1 MSSVQSRTSRRR
13 KGFRRVRKYFLHYV
27 LLALF
32 CMATAFI
39 MCYTVFFKL
48 DKIKISGC
56 KVYSETQ
63 IADEIG
69 AQKGDSLF
77 QIDVSNT
84 EKRLLGELPY
94 LRSVK
99 ITRSFPTTLKVTV
112 QEEEVLGAVYT
123 ESGFAIFSTTGKV
136 LETQV
141 LSLPEGVPRIV
152 GLNSRT
158 YDTGSYVRESQE
170 KDAQILPQL
179 QSLAVVSEQLKA
191 NHFSDITYYDVSD
204 SLNIKVMAEDRL
216 LLKLGTQNDMDYKLE
231 FIRNV
236 LDAKEKGD
244 PEFKNVPEEG
254 VLDFSN
260 PPALHTV
267 SVSMEKVRNED
278 AYLDFGVE
286 LPQQDNAPGGQQ
298 SEDLQGTA
306 EGTQPAEN
314 GAQPPQEGQTGEAT
328 QTQQNGQQTPQAAA
342 GEQQAANGAVQNT
355 AGWQQSPALPAG
367 GQPLQ
372 QSQEQAGQQTPPNQP
387 TAPQTDDSQI
397 EQNGAADAQ
406 PAQTAG
412 NQNGQSNQNNQ
423 NNVINGQPAQTPDC
437 QTGQNGAANAQPA
450 QQNPAGQQNETGQ
463 QTQPQQDAGQNNQP
477 SGNVFN
483 APSRAPIVN

>member
-1 MSSVQSRTSRRR
+1 MSSVQSRASRRK

-123 ESGFAIFSTTGKV
+123 ESGFAILSTTGKV

-278 AYLDFGVE
+278 AYLDFGVD
-286 LPQQDNAPGGQQ
+286 LTQQNNAPGGQQ

-306 EGTQPAEN
+306 EGTQPAQN
-314 GAQPPQEGQTGEAT
+314 GAQPPQEGQTSEIT
-328 QTQQNGQQTPQAAA
+328 QTQQNGQQTPQAAV

-355 AGWQQSPALPAG
+355 AGGQQSPALPAG

-372 QSQEQAGQQTPPNQP
+372 QPQEQTEQQTPPNQP
-387 TAPQTDDSQI
+387 TAPKTDDSQI
-397 EQNGAADAQ
+397 EQNGAADVQ

-423 NNVINGQPAQTPDC
+423 NNVINGQPAQTPGS
-437 QTGQNGAANAQPA
+437 QTGQNGAANTQPA
-450 QQNPAGQQNETGQ
+450 QQNPVGQQNETGQ
-463 QTQPQQDAGQNNQP
+463 QTQHQQDAGQNSQP

>member
-1 MSSVQSRTSRRR
+1 MSAVQSRSSPKR
-13 KGFRRVRKYFLHYV
+13 KAFRRVRKYFLHYV

-32 CMATAFI
+32 CIATAFV

-77 QIDVSNT
+77 RIDVSNT

-94 LRSVK
+94 LRSVQ
-99 ITRSFPTTLKVTV
+99 ITRSFPTTLKVAI

-123 ESGFAIFSTTGKV
+123 ESGFAILSTTGKV

-141 LSLPEGVPRIV
+141 LSLSEGIPKIV
-152 GLNSRT
+152 GLNNRT
-158 YDTGSYVRESQE
+158 YDTGGYVRESQE

-179 QSLAVVSEQLKA
+179 QSLAVVAEQLKA
-191 NHFSDITYYDVSD
+191 NRFSDITYYDVSD
-204 SLNIKVMAEDRL
+204 SLNIKVMLEDRL

-236 LDAKEKGD
+236 LDAKEKGET
-244 PEFKNVPEEG
+244 EFENVPEEG

-286 LPQQDNAPGGQQ
+286 LSQQDNAPGGQQ
-298 SEDLQGTA
+298 TESLQGTA
-306 EGTQPAEN
+306 EGGQPTQD
-314 GAQPPQEGQTGEAT
+314 GAQPPEEQTTG
-328 QTQQNGQQTPQAAA
+328 QTQQMPQQTPQTVSGA
-342 GEQQAANGAVQNT
+342 QQNGAAQNT
-355 AGWQQSPALPAG
+355 AGGQPTGQPVQQSQQEQGGQQSP
-367 GQPLQ
+367 
-372 QSQEQAGQQTPPNQP
+372 SNQP
-387 TAPQTDDSQI
+387 AVPQTDSQTG
-397 EQNGAADAQ
+397 QSGAANEQ
-406 PAQTAG
+406 PQQAIG
-412 NQNGQSNQNNQ
+412 NQGGQ
-423 NNVINGQPAQTPDC
+423 NNVINGQSAQTPGN
-437 QTGQNGAANAQPA
+437 QTAQNTAGGQTEQTNQNPVAQPA
-450 QQNPAGQQNETGQ
+450 AEQN
-463 QTQPQQDAGQNNQP
+463 TQPQQESGGQASQP
-477 SGNVFN
+477 AGNVFN
-483 APSRAPIVN
+483 TPSRAPIVN